1 MSVFY
6 YDSSAL
12 VKRYIAE
19 LGSGWVRR
27 QTGRDAGHLSIT
39 IVLSGPEIIAAV
51 VRRARGGHLSQRDE
65 RRAVLSFRQDWR
77 SLFFVVSVDQR
88 IVNRAMDI
96 AESHGLRG
104 YDAVHVADALVI
116 QHDQQIR
123 GLDDLTFVSADR
135 EQLAAAAAE
144 GLAVEDPNRYR

>member
-27 QTGRDAGHLSIT
+27 QTRRDAGHLGFT
-39 IVLSGPEIIAAV
+39 VVLSGPEIIAAV
-51 VRRARGGHLSQRDE
+51 VRRARGGHLTQRDA
-65 RRAVLSFRQDWR
+65 RRAVLSIRQDWR
-77 SLFFVVSVDQR
+77 GLFFVVSVDQR

-96 AESHGLRG
+96 AEGHGLRG
-104 YDAVHVADALVI
+104 YDAVHVAAALVI
-116 QHDQQIR
+116 QHDQRAR
-123 GLDDLTFVSADR
+123 GLPNLSVVSADH
-135 EQLAAAAAE
+135 EQLTVAAAE
-144 GLAVEDPNRYR
+144 GLAVEDPNVHR